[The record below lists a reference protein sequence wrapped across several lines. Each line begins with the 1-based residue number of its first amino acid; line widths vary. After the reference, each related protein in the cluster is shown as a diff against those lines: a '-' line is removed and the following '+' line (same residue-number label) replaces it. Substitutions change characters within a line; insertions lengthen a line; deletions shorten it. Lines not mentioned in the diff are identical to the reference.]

1 LGIQL
6 KSFRSKVIGIT
17 VLVVIGSQIMNA
29 VTVLYTSSKL
39 AREQAQQEMETGI
52 QLFRKVIDNH
62 ASSIYQAVRPLT
74 EDSEF
79 RQAVISNDYHRI
91 EAELARRIKW
101 IDADVALLLSLDGGV
116 IASAGLNIPQGTA
129 LQKLT
134 KEGRTAATINNRT
147 YETITIPIRSK
158 NTLGWIAVGHRVDDT
173 LATELARLT
182 GLELTFLTGMDSG
195 KISFLGSSL
204 PRAERELIINSSL
217 QIASGAALYESIE
230 SLSSRYISNREY
242 FFPEGDEI
250 FVVVQKPLTKA
261 LASFEALRKRMFHA
275 ALITL
280 VLAIAMAL
288 LLSRIVL
295 NPIGQLLL
303 AARRIKAGNYSRQ
316 VNVRSRDELGE
327 LASSFDAMRGAIAE
341 REQRIVYQTQHD
353 KLTGLPNRV
362 LALEL
367 LSEELRRASQTNT
380 SVAVLVMHLQRFRE
394 IQSSLGHEIGDE
406 VLRQASERLRQT
418 LDSSHIL
425 AWMEGD
431 QFLIIAPGSDRDS
444 GRLLAKMLAK
454 TLDTGL
460 VIHNINITL
469 DACVGLAVCPEH
481 GRQPD
486 ELLRRASVAK
496 SDAQRAEQRIHI
508 YQNGREAR
516 HIRQL
521 AILGDLSRA
530 VEENELKLYLQPKI
544 RLDNGQACGAEA
556 LLRWDHPELGQISPN
571 EFIPLAESAGNI
583 KLITRWVIER
593 SIHQCRAW
601 KDLHINLPIAINLSA
616 RDLMNDSLP
625 RFIAQEL
632 DKYEVGAESLSLE
645 ITEEALIADFD
656 QAASILTKLKAMGC
670 HTSLDDFGTGY
681 SSLVHLQRLPVDE
694 LKIDRLFVAQL
705 PDNEANA
712 SIVRAIITLAHSLNL
727 EVVAEGVETP
737 AALRWLRDHG
747 CERAQGFY
755 MSKPMPA
762 ELFPGWLHNWTKRTG
777 ERDHGS
783 THEDTGILRP
793 RLVT

>member
-1 LGIQL
+1 MKLT
-6 KSFRSKVIGIT
+6 SFRSKVIGIT
-17 VLVVIGSQIMNA
+17 VLVVIASQITNA
-29 VTVLYTSSKL
+29 VAVLYTSSNL
-39 AREQAQQEMETGI
+39 AREQAHEEMAMGVK
-52 QLFRKVIDNH
+52 LFRKVIDNH
-62 ASSIYQAVRPLT
+62 ASMIYQAVRPLT
-74 EDSEF
+74 EDSGFKE
-79 RQAVISNDYHRI
+79 AIISKDYRRI
-91 EAELARRIKW
+91 EAELAKRIKW
-101 IDADVALLLSLDGGV
+101 IDADVAMLLSLDGAV
-116 IASAGLNIPQGTA
+116 IASAGINVPQGTN

-134 KEGRTAATINNRT
+134 TQGRTATTLANRT
-147 YETITIPIRSK
+147 YETISIPVKST
-158 NTLGWIAVGHRVDDT
+158 NTLGWIAIGHRVDDT
-173 LATELARLT
+173 LANELARLT

-204 PRAERELIINSSL
+204 PRAERELIINASL
-217 QIASGAALYESIE
+217 QIASGAALYESIDI
-230 SLSSRYISNREY
+230 LNSRYISDREY
-242 FFPEGDEI
+242 FFPAGDEI

-261 LASFEALRKRMFHA
+261 FSFYEALRTRMFQV
-275 ALITL
+275 ALVTFAI
-280 VLAIAMAL
+280 AIAMAL

-327 LASSFDAMRGAIAE
+327 LANSFDAMRNAIAE
-341 REQRIVYQTQHD
+341 REQRIVHQTQHD

-367 LSEELRRASQTNT
+367 LNEELRSASQANT
-380 SVAVLVMHLQRFRE
+380 SVAIMVMHLQRFRE

-406 VLRQASERLRQT
+406 VLRQAAERLRQT

-431 QFLIIAPGSDRDS
+431 QFLVIAPGSDRDS

-460 VIHNINITL
+460 TIHNINITL
-469 DACVGLAVCPEH
+469 DACVGLAICPEH
-481 GRQPD
+481 GCQPD

-496 SDAQRAEQRIHI
+496 SDAQRAQQRIHV

-544 RLDNGQACGAEA
+544 RLDNGQVCGAEA

-583 KLITRWVIER
+583 KLITRWVVER
-593 SIHQCRAW
+593 SIQQCSDW
-601 KDLHINLPIAINLSA
+601 KKLGINLPIAINLSA
-616 RDLMNDSLP
+616 RDLLNDSLP

-632 DKYEVGAESLSLE
+632 DKFEVGAESVSLE

-681 SSLVHLQRLPVDE
+681 SSLVHLKRLPVDE
-694 LKIDRLFVAQL
+694 LKIDRLFVTQL
-705 PDNEANA
+705 PEDEANA

-727 EVVAEGVETP
+727 EVVAEGVETTG
-737 AALRWLRDHG
+737 ALRWLRDQG

-762 ELFPGWLHNWTKRTG
+762 EHFPGWLQSWAKRTG
-777 ERDHGS
+777 DLDHS
-783 THEDTGILRP
+783 SNHEDTSILRP

>member
-1 LGIQL
+1 
-6 KSFRSKVIGIT
+6 
-17 VLVVIGSQIMNA
+17 
-29 VTVLYTSSKL
+29 
-39 AREQAQQEMETGI
+39 
-52 QLFRKVIDNH
+52 
-62 ASSIYQAVRPLT
+62 
-74 EDSEF
+74 
-79 RQAVISNDYHRI
+79 
-91 EAELARRIKW
+91 
-101 IDADVALLLSLDGGV
+101 
-116 IASAGLNIPQGTA
+116 
-129 LQKLT
+129 
-134 KEGRTAATINNRT
+134 
-147 YETITIPIRSK
+147 
-158 NTLGWIAVGHRVDDT
+158 
-173 LATELARLT
+173 
-182 GLELTFLTGMDSG
+182 
-195 KISFLGSSL
+195 
-204 PRAERELIINSSL
+204 
-217 QIASGAALYESIE
+217 
-230 SLSSRYISNREY
+230 
-242 FFPEGDEI
+242 
-250 FVVVQKPLTKA
+250 
-261 LASFEALRKRMFHA
+261 
-275 ALITL
+275 
-280 VLAIAMAL
+280 
-288 LLSRIVL
+288 
-295 NPIGQLLL
+295 
-303 AARRIKAGNYSRQ
+303 
-316 VNVRSRDELGE
+316 
-327 LASSFDAMRGAIAE
+327 
-341 REQRIVYQTQHD
+341 
-353 KLTGLPNRV
+353 
-362 LALEL
+362 
-367 LSEELRRASQTNT
+367 
-380 SVAVLVMHLQRFRE
+380 MHLQRFRE

-454 TLDTGL
+454 TLDSGL

-469 DACVGLAVCPEH
+469 DACVGLAICPEH

-544 RLDNGQACGAEA
+544 RLDNGQVCGAEA

-583 KLITRWVIER
+583 KLITRWVVER

-616 RDLMNDSLP
+616 RDLVNDSLP

-645 ITEEALIADFD
+645 ITEEAVIADFD

-705 PDNEANA
+705 PDSEANA

-762 ELFPGWLHNWTKRTG
+762 ELFPGWLHSWAKRTG
-777 ERDHGS
+777 EHDHGS